1 MSIDFNNEAIV
12 CSRCGA
18 TFKGK
23 KNNFY
28 ICHATMYKGTGF
40 LPWCT
45 RCVEAVYNKYLAQCQ
60 DARLAVRQTCRKL
73 DIYWSDA
80 IFDYVMARNRTR
92 TVMAAYISRAN
103 SGGYD
108 GNSYDDT
115 LGGEGTLWYFPSLTK
130 DTETNSIVDT
140 SLGSEDSKVEVPE
153 EIVAFW
159 GSGYT
164 PSMYAELEQRRNYYI
179 SKLPVGTEIDI
190 GSEALIRQIC
200 NLEVS
205 IARDSAAGK
214 SIDKSVNALN
224 TLLGSLNIKP
234 AQQKENNSD
243 ADEKRPFGLWIKEW
257 EEGKPI
263 PEVDPE
269 LADVDGVSAYV
280 DTWMRGHLAKM
291 LGLKNAYSKLYDE
304 TVDKMRVER
313 PEYDEE
319 DDEDFLADIFKDDKD
334 DDE

>member
-1 MSIDFNNEAIV
+1 MSIDFSNEAIV

-23 KNNFY
+23 KGNFY
-28 ICHATMYKGTGF
+28 VCRASLYRGTGF

-45 RCVEAVYNKYLAQCQ
+45 RCVEAVYNRYLSQCQ

-73 DIYWSDA
+73 DLYWSDSV
-80 IFDYVMARNRTR
+80 FDYVMSKNKTR
-92 TVMAAYISRAN
+92 TVMAAYIARTNTGS
-103 SGGYD
+103 YE

-115 LGGEGTLWYFPSLTK
+115 LGAEGTLWYFPTLTGDGETTTAVQTSK
-130 DTETNSIVDT
+130 DE
-140 SLGSEDSKVEVPE
+140 EEEPKVSPDV
-153 EIVAFW
+153 IAFW
-159 GSGYT
+159 GSGYS
-164 PSMYAELEQRRNYYI
+164 PSMYAELEQRRNYYT
-179 SKLPVGTEIDI
+179 SKLPAGTEIDI

-200 NLEVS
+200 NLEVG

-234 AQQKENNSD
+234 AQQKESNSD

-257 EEGKPI
+257 EEGKPV

-291 LGLKNAYSKLYDE
+291 LGLKGAYSKLYDE
-304 TVDKMRVER
+304 TIDRMRIEH
-313 PEYDEE
+313 PEYKED
-319 DDEDFLADIFKDDKD
+319 DDEDFLADIFSGS
-334 DDE
+334 EVSEE

>member
-18 TFKGK
+18 TFRGK

-28 ICHATMYKGTGF
+28 ICHSSMYKGSGF

-60 DARLAVRQTCRKL
+60 DARIAVRQTCRKL
-73 DIYWSDA
+73 DIYWSDG
-80 IFDYVMARNRTR
+80 IFDYVMSRNKSR

-103 SGGYD
+103 SGSYS

-115 LGGEGTLWYFPSLTK
+115 LGAEGTLWYFPSLTGE
-130 DTETNSIVDT
+130 TETSSTNSASDKEEEETI
-140 SLGSEDSKVEVPE
+140 PE
-153 EIVAFW
+153 EVIAFW
-159 GSGYT
+159 GSGYS

-179 SKLPVGTEIDI
+179 SKLPAGTEIDI

-234 AQQKENNSD
+234 AQQKENSSD

-291 LGLKNAYSKLYDE
+291 LGLKGAYSKLYDE
-304 TVDKMRVER
+304 TIDRMRIEH
-313 PEYDEE
+313 PEYDDE
-319 DDEDFLADIFKDDKD
+319 DDEDFLADIFDKEEG
-334 DDE
+334 DES

>member
-18 TFKGK
+18 TFKGR

-28 ICHATMYKGTGF
+28 VCRSSMYKGTGF

-45 RCVEAVYNKYLAQCQ
+45 RCVEAIYNKYLAQCQ
-60 DARLAVRQTCRKL
+60 DARIAVRQTCRKL
-73 DIYWSDA
+73 DLYWSDA
-80 IFDYVMARNRTR
+80 IFDYVMNKNRTR

-103 SGGYD
+103 SGGYE

-115 LGGEGTLWYFPSLTK
+115 LGGEGTLWYFPSLTGE
-130 DTETNSIVDT
+130 TETSTAVPT
-140 SLGSEDSKVEVPE
+140 SSETEDEPNIPE
-153 EIVAFW
+153 DVVAFW
-159 GSGYT
+159 GSGYS

-179 SKLPVGTEIDI
+179 SKLPAGTEIDI

-257 EEGKPI
+257 EEGKPV
-263 PEVDPE
+263 PETDPE

-291 LGLKNAYSKLYDE
+291 LGLKCAYSKLYDE
-304 TVDKMRVER
+304 TIDKMRIEH
-313 PEYDEE
+313 PEYSEE
-319 DDEDFLADIFKDDKD
+319 DDEDFLADIFSNDSGDDV
-334 DDE
+334 